1 MDQHCLNVTR
11 IAAAL
16 RAPSTG
22 TSDFELNPAAR
33 PPEPFD
39 LRPASVLVPLIERG
53 AGLNVILTRR
63 AAHLRNHPGQI
74 AFPGGRVDPTDRSAE
89 HAALRETEEEIGLPP
104 DSVDVLGYLDD
115 LITVTRYRVTPV
127 VARIEWPVPLRLSTH
142 ELSAVFGVPVDWLA
156 DPATRVIEYRDP
168 PVPGPRLEVIHW
180 PYNGFDIWG
189 ATARMILNLLDVW
202 PRP

>member
-1 MDQHCLNVTR
+1 MDLSTLRDRLNSRATR
-11 IAAAL
+11 ARSEWDT
-16 RAPSTG
+16 RAPGDQTVAP
-22 TSDFELNPAAR
+22 TVEAPRPAA
-33 PPEPFD
+33 
-39 LRPASVLVPLIERG
+39 VLMPLYLDHG
-53 AGLNVILTRR
+53 VWHLLLTQRTDTVST
-63 AAHLRNHPGQI
+63 HKGQV
-74 AFPGGRVDPTDRSAE
+74 AFPGGRADPEDRDAV
-89 HAALRETEEEIGLPP
+89 HTALRETEEEIGLAP